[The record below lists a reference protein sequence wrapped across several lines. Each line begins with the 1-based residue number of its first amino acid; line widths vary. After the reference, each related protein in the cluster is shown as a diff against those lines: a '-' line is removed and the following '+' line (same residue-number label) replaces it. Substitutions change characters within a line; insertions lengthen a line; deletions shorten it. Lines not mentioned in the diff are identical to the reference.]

1 MQEIVPGLWLGSQE
15 AFLDADLLERNEIS
29 HVVTVMS
36 TFVDEA
42 GDRVPCPSTEPYRYA
57 QGEMTRLIIPV
68 QDSPTEN
75 LLQYFPRSTEFIM
88 AALCTDGKVLVDCL
102 AGVSRSPTVVAAF
115 LMGV

>member
-1 MQEIVPGLWLGSQE
+1 MTSQFNDKDGIECRRKARLNKMQEIVPGLWLGSQE

-57 QGEMTRLIIPV
+57 QGEMT
-68 QDSPTEN
+68 
-75 LLQYFPRSTEFIM
+75 
-88 AALCTDGKVLVDCL
+88 
-102 AGVSRSPTVVAAF
+102 
-115 LMGV
+115 